1 MKGGIES
8 AGPISLKGEVMNNLT
23 QPTAFV
29 KYKKRTLGAVVLLDK
44 KGLVDILT
52 NLSIDEDDEAKT
64 ILEEKG
70 GDDG

>member
-1 MKGGIES
+1 
-8 AGPISLKGEVMNNLT
+8 MNNLT